1 MNKNKRKRIKNS
13 DKRVL
18 IYSQDGFGLGHL
30 RRNLNISYRVKKLD
44 PSASILI
51 IVDSPEA
58 PFFNLPPKCD
68 FIKIPTLVKVDM
80 GFWRSDRLPV
90 NYKEILHIRSDIIK
104 NVVLS
109 YRPHTFLVDHMP
121 NGVLGELLEPFQMVK
136 RHLPETKII
145 LGLRDILGDP
155 KAICNQ
161 WQKDDAYNILETFY
175 DHTIVYG
182 SQDLFNLPVAYRF
195 PAAISARTS
204 YCGYVCRDN
213 ETVPDFNGDLSN
225 LFSEKKEWLVVVTG
239 GGGHDTSY
247 FMDTFMETVHAMSSH
262 LPFNSII
269 NVGPFMHED
278 QSRLLKQK
286 AGGLP
291 VVVTESRQDIIHY
304 LKKADL
310 VISMAGYNTISEI
323 MRYRKKAI
331 IIPRPGPSAE
341 QTMRTQIM
349 SQRGLFNTI
358 HPRDLTAGN
367 LSELI
372 LKTLSNGYAMNEEM
386 IPELNG
392 AANAA
397 EAMFSTID

>member
-1 MNKNKRKRIKNS
+1 
-13 DKRVL
+13 
-18 IYSQDGFGLGHL
+18 
-30 RRNLNISYRVKKLD
+30 
-44 PSASILI
+44 
-51 IVDSPEA
+51 
-58 PFFNLPPKCD
+58 
-68 FIKIPTLVKVDM
+68 
-80 GFWRSDRLPV
+80 
-90 NYKEILHIRSDIIK
+90 
-104 NVVLS
+104 
-109 YRPHTFLVDHMP
+109 
-121 NGVLGELLEPFQMVK
+121 
-136 RHLPETKII
+136 
-145 LGLRDILGDP
+145 
-155 KAICNQ
+155 
-161 WQKDDAYNILETFY
+161 
-175 DHTIVYG
+175 
-182 SQDLFNLPVAYRF
+182 
-195 PAAISARTS
+195 
-204 YCGYVCRDN
+204 
-213 ETVPDFNGDLSN
+213 
-225 LFSEKKEWLVVVTG
+225 
-239 GGGHDTSY
+239 
-247 FMDTFMETVHAMSSH
+247 MDTFIETVHAMNSY

-269 NVGPFMHED
+269 NVGPFMHEE

-286 AGGLP
+286 TGGLP

-358 HPRDLTAGN
+358 HPRDLTAEN